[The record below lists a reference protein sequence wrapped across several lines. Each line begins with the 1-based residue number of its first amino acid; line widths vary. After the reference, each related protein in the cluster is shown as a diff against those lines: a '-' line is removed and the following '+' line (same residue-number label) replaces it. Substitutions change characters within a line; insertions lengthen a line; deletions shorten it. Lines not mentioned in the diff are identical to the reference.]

1 MKATVRVPASSANLG
16 PGFDVLAVALQLQF
30 TLEASSTDDGRVV
43 IDGTDHAEDSR
54 HLVARAYR
62 RACDIVGV
70 SQDARGISAI
80 TTSEIPQTRGLGS
93 SAAVTVAGLLAAV
106 ALHRAPW
113 DEHRVLREAA
123 AIEGHT
129 DNAAAALLGGFTI
142 CAPGGIVKRIDVP
155 DDLRA
160 VLYVPD
166 LELKTGEARKVLPDS
181 YSAADAVYNAA
192 NVALFVR
199 AITCHDYSSLVPA
212 MRDKFHQPQRTALLP
227 WLPDMIAAAQ
237 AADAAASL
245 SGAGPSVIALTDK
258 DPAPVIS
265 SLETA
270 AKAASLTGRAM
281 VVGLRNYGSRVD
293 VRP

>member
-1 MKATVRVPASSANLG
+1 VKATVRVPASSANLG
-16 PGFDVLAVALQLQF
+16 PGFDILAVALQLQF
-30 TLEASSTDDGRVV
+30 TLEATSTDDGRVV
-43 IDGTDHAEDSR
+43 IDGVDHTENSE
-54 HLVARAYR
+54 HLVARSYL

-70 SQDARGISAI
+70 APADRGISAI

-93 SAAVTVAGLLAAV
+93 SAAVTVAGILAAV

-123 AIEGHT
+123 VIEGHP

-142 CAPGGIVKRIDVP
+142 CAPGGITKRIDVP
-155 DDLRA
+155 GDLHA

-166 LELKTGEARKVLPDS
+166 LQLNTEEARKVIPDS
-181 YSAADAVYNAA
+181 YSRADAVHNAA

-199 AITCHDYSSLVPA
+199 AITCHDYDSLVAA

-237 AADAAASL
+237 ASDAAAAL
-245 SGAGPSVIALTDK
+245 SGAGPTVIALTAK

-265 SLETA
+265 SMETA
-270 AKAASLTGRAM
+270 AKAASLSGKAM